1 MTKEILYEKVVDAC
15 YYGQMKDH
23 RVEEMLFG
31 DINWTNYEYG
41 ELLSYLGFNDWTCR
55 ML

>member
-1 MTKEILYEKVVDAC
+1 MIERILYEEVVDAC

-41 ELLSYLGFNDWTCR
+41 ELLSYLGLNDWICR
-55 ML
+55 MI